1 MKGYVYRHQYIKLQE
16 KEPLVYS
23 KMKVLFDD
31 HDVKMV
37 LIT

>member
-16 KEPLVYS
+16 KEALVCS